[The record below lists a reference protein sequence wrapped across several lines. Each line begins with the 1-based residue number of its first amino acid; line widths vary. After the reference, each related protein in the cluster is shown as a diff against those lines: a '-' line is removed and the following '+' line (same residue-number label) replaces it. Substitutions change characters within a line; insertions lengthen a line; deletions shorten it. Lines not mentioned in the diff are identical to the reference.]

1 MDEVSSQKSYTI
13 LSGSGME
20 KGAFNVTTSDKI
32 NYHVFNTAII
42 MADFSPSG
50 INHMTIRVNDIERA
64 EEFYGDILGFE
75 LVRKMGKSMA
85 VYRVG
90 SEDTLV
96 LVEAETSY
104 DPSSRD
110 YRVDHFGFYLESE
123 EKVDEMAEYFREKEV
138 TVLSGPANRKR
149 GRFVFISD
157 PDGNMI
163 EFFYEE
169 DEE

>member
-1 MDEVSSQKSYTI
+1 
-13 LSGSGME
+13 
-20 KGAFNVTTSDKI
+20 
-32 NYHVFNTAII
+32 
-42 MADFSPSG
+42 MADFNPTG
-50 INHMTIRVNDIERA
+50 INHITIRVNDIKRA

-75 LVRKMGKSMA
+75 LVRKMGQSMA
-85 VYRVG
+85 VYQVG
-90 SEDTLV
+90 EEDTLV

-104 DPSSRD
+104 DPASRD

-138 TVLSGPANRKR
+138 SILSGPANRKR

-163 EFFYEE
+163 EFFYES
-169 DEE
+169 DE

>member
-1 MDEVSSQKSYTI
+1 MKD
-13 LSGSGME
+13 
-20 KGAFNVTTSDKI
+20 FN
-32 NYHVFNTAII
+32 
-42 MADFSPSG
+42 PSG
-50 INHMTIRVNDIERA
+50 INHITIRVNDIERA

-75 LVRKMGKSMA
+75 PVRKMGKSMA

-90 SEDTLV
+90 EEDTLV

-110 YRVDHFGFYLESE
+110 YRVDHFGFFLDSE
-123 EKVDEMAEYFREKEV
+123 EKVDEMAAYLRKHEV

-149 GRFVFISD
+149 GRFVFASD

-169 DEE
+169 NEN